1 MPSELTINIYQA
13 KNLPIME
20 KNRNTTD
27 AYVIVKFGD
36 TIKKTETKNNTLNP
50 FWGWKYSIESIDD
63 NKLQDNC
70 I

>member
-20 KNRNTTD
+20 QNRNTTD

-36 TIKKTETKNNTLNP
+36 TVKRT
-50 FWGWKYSIESIDD
+50 DV
-63 NKLQDNC
+63 
-70 I
+70 